1 MRSSIFLARLF
12 AHAAPWPKK
21 SPMVSMTP
29 TPMSTDGD
37 TPSRGRSRDPSGE
50 FVIPNSVVGEAF
62 DGAVAGEN
70 EGRDEPGSGNERLP
84 PPGISE
90 VSAPLQQH
98 IKQEGG
104 DEEGRDEPKAAAS
117 ANDGVGNSTPLEDAT
132 QEAAATEA
140 ARQQA
145 KALAAAQEVCEQM
158 KQHIKKLQTEKD
170 SAAMVAQ
177 QALEK
182 LTEENR

>member
-1 MRSSIFLARLF
+1 
-12 AHAAPWPKK
+12 
-21 SPMVSMTP
+21 MVSMTP

-70 EGRDEPGSGNERLP
+70 EGRDEPGSGNELLP

-90 VSAPLQQH
+90 VSANEKVVIQLQQH

-145 KALAAAQEVCEQM
+145 KALAAAQEV
-158 KQHIKKLQTEKD
+158 
-170 SAAMVAQ
+170 
-177 QALEK
+177 
-182 LTEENR
+182 